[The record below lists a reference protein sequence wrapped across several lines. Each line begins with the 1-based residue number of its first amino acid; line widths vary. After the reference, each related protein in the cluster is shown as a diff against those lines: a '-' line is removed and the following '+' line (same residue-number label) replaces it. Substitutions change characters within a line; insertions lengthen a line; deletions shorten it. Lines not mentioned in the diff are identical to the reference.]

1 MHGSVSVMYT
11 QSRNFIIKQFT
22 KYKSYCIKLVCTFNY
37 YKFGNILS
45 GSKIGCFARDNL
57 TYKRFRADLNSR
69 REAYI
74 LRYNNINLPKQY
86 GKNPVSS
93 LSRREFRLYL
103 SFCLLVPKLHRSWNM
118 LNSIDDIN
126 VAYLAPSVSF
136 FAIRAREQVRR

>member
-37 YKFGNILS
+37 YKFGNISS
-45 GSKIGCFARDNL
+45 GSKIGCFTRDNL

-74 LRYNNINLPKQY
+74 LRYNNIDLPKQR
-86 GKNPVSS
+86 GKNPVYLRFFDESFASIYRFVS
-93 LSRREFRLYL
+93 LYQNSTGRET
-103 SFCLLVPKLHRSWNM
+103 C
-118 LNSIDDIN
+118 
-126 VAYLAPSVSF
+126 
-136 FAIRAREQVRR
+136 